1 MRHLKLFVA
10 AVACFLAISG
20 VAATAANAAG
30 PTPKAAA
37 TGNLNICKVA
47 AAPLA
52 GQTFPIQVATWSGSF
67 YKVYSLTAGAAPGG
81 CSGSIPFTVGTTVL
95 VEEAASP
102 GVPYPGVVP
111 AFSLSQGSFSGNM
124 PSLDLVALSVGSG
137 TTTLTITNTPVIP
150 VGTGSIQVCK
160 TAGDSYVDGQTFD
173 YSLSG
178 AGGFNATTDVLA
190 NQCNTVD
197 NVPAGSPVSITEQ
210 AQFPYALTSVSALPS
225 NSLLSSDLDTQ
236 NASVEVEPGQEIN
249 VFFTNDTLTGYVK
262 VCKALDRAA
271 DDVLAGQTFNYT
283 VSAQPF
289 NGNPVSIP
297 DSVSVIAAAYPTS
310 TCSFI
315 GGNGNPTPLP
325 LGTRVTV
332 TETGNEPASSEAV
345 ATSVSPGNL
354 DAGSTTGQAVLYVGN
369 LPAPGNVGSFGAGS
383 VTQANFTNEAFGSVE
398 VCKTSNSINEGEPFN
413 FTVAGSP
420 ISPVEVGFCS
430 PGITLPVGTTTI
442 TEAAVNH
449 VSLSSVFGTSGATLS
464 GNTATADVVYN
475 TDNIVTFDNEV
486 NTGTL
491 KICKA
496 QTSSDA
502 DLQNITFN
510 GSYSFSNGATGGTWS
525 LEPGQCTLPIN
536 NVPIVTGALAPV
548 SIKVTEN
555 PSSIANAALYNLT
568 VSGGDTFSSLPSL
581 PHLLSTPV
589 SGILNSLE
597 GISTVTFTNG
607 IDNTTPG

>member
-1 MRHLKLFVA
+1 MRHLKLFVVA
-10 AVACFLAISG
+10 GAIWLAICAVA
-20 VAATAANAAG
+20 VAAATTAG
-30 PTPKAAA
+30 PTPQAVS
-37 TGNLNICKVA
+37 GNLNICKVA
-47 AAPLA
+47 SAPLA

-67 YKVYSLTAGAAPGG
+67 YKVYSLTAGASPGG
-81 CSGSIPFTVGTTVL
+81 CSGSIPFTAGTWVL
-95 VEEAASP
+95 VEEASSP
-102 GVPYPGVVP
+102 GVPYPGVHP
-111 AFSLSQGSFSGNM
+111 NFSLSQGSIGTNM
-124 PSLDLVALSVGSG
+124 PSLDLVAFQVPSGS
-137 TTTLTITNTPVIP
+137 TTLTITNTPIP
-150 VGTGSIQVCK
+150 PGQSGTIQVCK
-160 TAGDSYVDGQTFD
+160 TAGDSYVNGQTFD

-197 NVPAGSPVSITEQ
+197 NVPSGTPVSITEQ
-210 AQFPYALTSVSALPS
+210 AQFPYALSSVSALPS
-225 NSLLSSDLDTQ
+225 TSLLSSDLGTQ

-271 DDVLAGQTFNYT
+271 DDVLAGHTFNYT
-283 VSAQPF
+283 VSALPF

-297 DSVSVIAAAYPTS
+297 GSVSVVAMAYPTS

-315 GGNGNPTPLP
+315 GGNANPTALP
-325 LGTRVTV
+325 LGTQVTV
-332 TETGNEPASSEAV
+332 TEAGSEPASSEAV
-345 ATSVSPGNL
+345 ATSVSPANL

-369 LPAPGNVGSFGAGS
+369 LPSPGNVGTFGAGS

-398 VCKTSNSINEGEPFN
+398 VCKTSNSINKGEPFN
-413 FTVAGSP
+413 FTVAGSL

-442 TEAAVNH
+442 TEGAVNH
-449 VSLSSVFGTSGATLS
+449 VSLTSVFGTSGATLS
-464 GNTATADVVYN
+464 GNTVTADVVYN
-475 TDNIVTFDNEV
+475 TDNLVTFDNEV

-502 DLQNITFN
+502 DLQNSTFN

-548 SIKVTEN
+548 SITVTEN

-589 SGILNSLE
+589 SGTLNSLE
-597 GISTVTFTNG
+597 GISTVTFVNG
-607 IDNTTPG
+607 IDNTPPT